1 MSTQAH
7 GKAAV
12 APPLPFYVGAA
23 LGRPL
28 GFSLGSRVGA
38 QGPCAPCPQ
47 DHKPPRSL
55 SGSCRRVA
63 LATQPLLH
71 QSNAKYP

>member
-38 QGPCAPCPQ
+38 QGPVP
-47 DHKPPRSL
+47 HVRKITSPPE
-55 SGSCRRVA
+55 VF
-63 LATQPLLH
+63 PLV
-71 QSNAKYP
+71 